1 MGLFALSRW
10 SHTRRILGWGHCPT
24 YTAGGTM
31 SFWCFMCGASIDVE
45 DYGEPWCNPCAD
57 KIINRILGA
66 MEAQANADQ

>member
-1 MGLFALSRW
+1 
-10 SHTRRILGWGHCPT
+10 
-24 YTAGGTM
+24 M